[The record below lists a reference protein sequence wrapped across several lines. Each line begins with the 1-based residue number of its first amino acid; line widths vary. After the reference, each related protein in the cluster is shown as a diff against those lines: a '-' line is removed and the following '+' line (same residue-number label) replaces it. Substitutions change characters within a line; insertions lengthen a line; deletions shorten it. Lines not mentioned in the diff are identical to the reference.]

1 MEKEIEKRSTTNAAQ
16 SFFLKIHPD
25 DNVLVALR
33 DLEPGTK
40 VLSNG
45 SRL

>member
-1 MEKEIEKRSTTNAAQ
+1 MQKEFKEKNTIGTRQ

-33 DLEPGTK
+33 DLSYGTQIF
-40 VLSNG
+40 SNG
-45 SRL
+45 SNF